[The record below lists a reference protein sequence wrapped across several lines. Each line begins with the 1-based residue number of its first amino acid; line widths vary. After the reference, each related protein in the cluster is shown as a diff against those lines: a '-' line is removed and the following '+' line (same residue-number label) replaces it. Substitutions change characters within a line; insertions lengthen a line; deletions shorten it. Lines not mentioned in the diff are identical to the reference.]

1 MEHNQKLDLTPIRVW
16 DWTVRV
22 SHWTL
27 AVSFITAYATSE
39 SESLR
44 LIHNTAGLMTLAA
57 VIYRVAWGF
66 VGSRHARFSAFLYSP
81 VRAVVYLKSLTTR
94 SPDHFTGHNPAGGW
108 AVIGLLAL
116 ALLTAGTGLA
126 NDLELGGS
134 LVEKTHDLFAN
145 LAIAMVALHLVAVA
159 ASSFL
164 HKENLVKPMLWA
176 RKMGQKAEEIPV
188 SAGLV
193 GALVFVVW
201 IVAFV
206 MWLR

>member
-1 MEHNQKLDLTPIRVW
+1 MEHTQNIDLMPIRVW

-57 VIYRVAWGF
+57 VIYRVACGF

-81 VRAVVYLKSLTTR
+81 VRAVVYLKSLTTQA
-94 SPDHFTGHNPAGGW
+94 PDHFTGHNPAGGW

-134 LVEKTHDLFAN
+134 LVEKAHDVFAN

>member
-134 LVEKTHDLFAN
+134 LVEKTHDVFAN

-201 IVAFV
+201 IVTFV

>member
-1 MEHNQKLDLTPIRVW
+1 MEHTQNIDLMPIRVW

-134 LVEKTHDLFAN
+134 LVEKAHDVFAN

>member
-134 LVEKTHDLFAN
+134 LVEKTHDVFAN

>member
-1 MEHNQKLDLTPIRVW
+1 MEHTQNIDLMPIRVW

-81 VRAVVYLKSLTTR
+81 VRAVVYLKSLTTQA
-94 SPDHFTGHNPAGGW
+94 PDHFTGHNPAGGW

-134 LVEKTHDLFAN
+134 LVEKAHDVFAN

-176 RKMGQKAEEIPV
+176 RKMGQKAEEIPAG
-188 SAGLV
+188 AGLV
-193 GALVFVVW
+193 SALVFVVW
-201 IVAFV
+201 IAAFV

>member
-1 MEHNQKLDLTPIRVW
+1 
-16 DWTVRV
+16 
-22 SHWTL
+22 
-27 AVSFITAYATSE
+27 
-39 SESLR
+39 
-44 LIHNTAGLMTLAA
+44 
-57 VIYRVAWGF
+57 
-66 VGSRHARFSAFLYSP
+66 
-81 VRAVVYLKSLTTR
+81 
-94 SPDHFTGHNPAGGW
+94 
-108 AVIGLLAL
+108 
-116 ALLTAGTGLA
+116 
-126 NDLELGGS
+126 
-134 LVEKTHDLFAN
+134 
-145 LAIAMVALHLVAVA
+145 MVALHLVAVA